1 MSAENAVRGKSG
13 ADLISAEAAN
23 EKPVK
28 KSARIKGST
37 ILKQVKSH
45 SETSVLE
52 GKFNL
57 GCNAGHRWF
66 SPTPDEWLGHKCYY
80 PSGAKECPFP
90 IHRLNKK
97 GELC

>member
-1 MSAENAVRGKSG
+1 MSAANVVRGKSG
-13 ADLISAEAAN
+13 RNSISAGDAK

-28 KSARIKGST
+28 KSGKIRRGT
-37 ILKQVKSH
+37 IPRQVKSH
-45 SETSVLE
+45 SETSILE

-80 PSGAKECPFP
+80 PSGKKECPFP
-90 IHRLNKK
+90 IHRLNSK
-97 GELC
+97 GEIC